1 MGNCSIKSGVVE
13 KNHFRF
19 IKIVMDS
26 GKIMELEGPKLVHEV
41 VSDYP
46 GYGIFK
52 KNCVSSTPLPDR
64 EKLLCSH
71 VYYLLPLAE
80 LQKKVL
86 QSNDHVK
93 DFKAEMSLNEVKE
106 GDSADDRVKDLSTKK
121 SLNEVKEGDFTDDG
135 LKDLSTK
142 KDLNEV
148 KEGDSTDDRVKDLST
163 KKGLNE
169 VKLVE
174 KSQITEDDHVKDIRA
189 RTRLN
194 QIKLLDKGQIAKD
207 NNLKDVRAKVSL
219 SLNEVEPVRMSS
231 AASDIVTS
239 LTNGSGLEVL
249 PPPQKGIWRVKLV
262 INTKQ
267 LEEIFSEDV
276 NTEALIE
283 QMRMAAASGHVTPRR
298 ARRYLGLILKPIL
311 CNVFRAANDRQQN
324 EVEPME
330 MCISSPI
337 KG

>member
-1 MGNCSIKSGVVE
+1 MGNCSVKSGVIE
-13 KNHFRF
+13 ENHFRF

-26 GKIMELEGPKLVHEV
+26 GKVLEIEGPKLVHEV

-52 KNCVSSTPLPDR
+52 KNCVSSLPLVDQ
-64 EKLLCSH
+64 EKLLCGQI
-71 VYYLLPLAE
+71 YYLLPLGE
-80 LQKKVL
+80 LQKKAL
-86 QSNDHVK
+86 QSNDRVK
-93 DFKAEMSLNEVKE
+93 DLNTEMSSNEVKE
-106 GDSADDRVKDLSTKK
+106 GDS
-121 SLNEVKEGDFTDDG
+121 TDDG

-142 KDLNEV
+142 KRLKVV
-148 KEGDSTDDRVKDLST
+148 KEANSTDDRLKDLST
-163 KKGLNE
+163 KKSLNQD
-169 VKLVE
+169 KLVE
-174 KSQITEDDHVKDIRA
+174 KGQITEDDLKDISVRK
-189 RTRLN
+189 RLN

-207 NNLKDVRAKVSL
+207 DNLKDLRKVSV
-219 SLNEVEPVRMSS
+219 SLNEIEPVRMSS

-239 LTNGSGLEVL
+239 LANGTGLEVL

-311 CNVFRAANDRQQN
+311 CNVFRPANDHQQN
-324 EVEPME
+324 DVEPME
-330 MCISSPI
+330 LCISSPM

>member
-1 MGNCSIKSGVVE
+1 MGNCSIKSGVIE
-13 KNHFRF
+13 KNQLRF

-26 GKIMELEGPKLVHEV
+26 GKILELEGSKLVHEV
-41 VSDYP
+41 VKDYP

-52 KNCVSSTPLPDR
+52 KNSVSSSPLLDE

-71 VYYLLPLAE
+71 IYYLLPVGE
-80 LQKKVL
+80 LQKKAL
-86 QSNDHVK
+86 QSDDLVK
-93 DFKAEMSLNEVKE
+93 ELSAEMSLNEVKE
-106 GDSADDRVKDLSTKK
+106 GDSTDDR
-121 SLNEVKEGDFTDDG
+121 

-142 KDLNEV
+142 KGLNEV
-148 KEGDSTDDRVKDLST
+148 KEGDSTDDRLKDLST
-163 KKGLNE
+163 KKSLNK
-169 VKLVE
+169 VKLAE
-174 KSQITEDDHVKDIRA
+174 KGQIREDDHIKEVSVRK
-189 RTRLN
+189 RLN

-207 NNLKDVRAKVSL
+207 DNLKDISAKVSL

-239 LTNGSGLEVL
+239 LANGSGLEVL

-324 EVEPME
+324 DVEPME
-330 MCISSPI
+330 LCISSPI
-337 KG
+337 KGEISDLTHV

>member
-1 MGNCSIKSGVVE
+1 MGNCSIKSSVIE

-26 GKIMELEGPKLVHEV
+26 GKVLEIEGPKLVHEV

-52 KNCVSSTPLPDR
+52 KNCVSSLPLPDQ

-71 VYYLLPLAE
+71 VYYLLPLGE
-80 LQKKVL
+80 LQKKAL
-86 QSNDHVK
+86 QSNDLVK
-93 DFKAEMSLNEVKE
+93 DFNTEMSSNEVKE
-106 GDSADDRVKDLSTKK
+106 GDSTDDGLKDLSTKKRLKEMKEGDSIDDRLKDLSTKK
-121 SLNEVKEGDFTDDG
+121 SLNEVK
-135 LKDLSTK
+135 
-142 KDLNEV
+142 
-148 KEGDSTDDRVKDLST
+148 
-163 KKGLNE
+163 
-169 VKLVE
+169 LVE
-174 KSQITEDDHVKDIRA
+174 KGQITEDDLKEISVRK
-189 RTRLN
+189 RLN

-207 NNLKDVRAKVSL
+207 DNLKDLRKVSV

-239 LTNGSGLEVL
+239 LANGTGLEVL

-311 CNVFRAANDRQQN
+311 CNVFRPANDRQQN
-324 EVEPME
+324 DVEPME
-330 MCISSPI
+330 LCISSPI